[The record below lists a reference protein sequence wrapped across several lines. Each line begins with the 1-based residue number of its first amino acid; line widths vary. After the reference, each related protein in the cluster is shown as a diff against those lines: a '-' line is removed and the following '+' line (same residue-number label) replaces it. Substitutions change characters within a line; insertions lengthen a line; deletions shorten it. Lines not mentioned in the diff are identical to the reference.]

1 MQTTTTLTLKDTKT
15 GTSARGGWALSIFA
29 AGDGRDYTTLDG
41 ALASKVKANDGALFV
56 VDYEE
61 RPPKPGKEQHGPSF
75 NLTGVELAPEGA
87 KAAPLAAGGKGGDF
101 RTPAQNIRT
110 SALEIAVAAFG
121 VVPLD
126 PVADPEGV
134 LTLAATYERFITEG
148 LEEEPEA

>member
-15 GTSARGGWALSIFA
+15 GTSARGAWALSIFA

-61 RPPKPGKEQHGPSF
+61 RPPKAGKEQHGPSY

-87 KAAPLAAGGKGGDF
+87 KASPVVAGKSGEF
-101 RTPAQNIRT
+101 RSSAQIIRT
-110 SALEIAVAAFG
+110 SALEAAVSAFS

-126 PVADPEGV
+126 PVSDLEGV
-134 LTLAATYERFITEG
+134 LSLAAVYERFITEG